1 MVGGEAANTKFLV
14 FCSTRQGLEHKIY
27 HTRGESAN
35 HYTTD
40 AAEQV
45 TAMQCTRERLEVCDP
60 E

>member
-40 AAEQV
+40 AAELLIDDISAKNP
-45 TAMQCTRERLEVCDP
+45 TNTNFN
-60 E
+60 